1 MRLLY
6 LQFLLFFS
14 SISFATNPYETNEFI
29 NLNDSICGQPN
40 KHLTIK
46 DSGFFEYIGAGEER
60 IFECGES
67 PELGNEPCRTN
78 SELICRNEYK
88 EHIIKRSDSLIM
100 AANKLLD
107 SSENTKDQKKL
118 TNAVQK
124 HQEINQSWKNS
135 KDILALIKSLEREI
149 ISTASLLPPQV
160 YKSINQEFRSDHD
173 KKRLKILEQQRSAEE
188 TRIKKQEE
196 ALVKN
201 QEFEERIKLILII
214 IGIAAIIVLLGFI
227 TNRWICFDSEKDFYM
242 TIGLLICSVIFVG
255 VLEESMGS
263 SGAATFS
270 GRLFYWSV
278 ILVSGALTV
287 YLFYTTLLTSI
298 KGNGIFVGLF
308 TYIFKIL
315 FMMLM
320 TLFVLGKISEILN
333 NKDGRTRANK
343 APLLAIFA
351 LLVIFWKPVKYLFIN
366 GDKVRAKREASQ
378 LN

>member
-1 MRLLY
+1 
-6 LQFLLFFS
+6 
-14 SISFATNPYETNEFI
+14 
-29 NLNDSICGQPN
+29 
-40 KHLTIK
+40 
-46 DSGFFEYIGAGEER
+46 
-60 IFECGES
+60 
-67 PELGNEPCRTN
+67 
-78 SELICRNEYK
+78 
-88 EHIIKRSDSLIM
+88 
-100 AANKLLD
+100 
-107 SSENTKDQKKL
+107 
-118 TNAVQK
+118 
-124 HQEINQSWKNS
+124 
-135 KDILALIKSLEREI
+135 EREI

-320 TLFVLGKISEILN
+320 TLFVLG
-333 NKDGRTRANK
+333 
-343 APLLAIFA
+343 
-351 LLVIFWKPVKYLFIN
+351 
-366 GDKVRAKREASQ
+366 
-378 LN
+378 

>member
-1 MRLLY
+1 MQLLH
-6 LQFLLFFS
+6 LQFLLLFFS
-14 SISFATNPYETNEFI
+14 SISFAANPYEANEFI
-29 NLNDSICGQPN
+29 NLNDSICDQPN

-46 DSGFFEYIGAGEER
+46 DSGFFEYIGAGKER

-78 SELICRNEYK
+78 SELICRNKYK

-107 SSENTKDQKKL
+107 SSENTENQKKL
-118 TNAVQK
+118 INAVRK

-135 KDILALIKSLEREI
+135 KDNLALIKSLEREI

-160 YKSINQEFRSDHD
+160 YKSINQELRSTHD

-196 ALVKN
+196 ALAKN
-201 QEFEERIKLILII
+201 QEFEERINLILII

-255 VLEESMGS
+255 VLGES

-287 YLFYTTLLTSI
+287 FLFFTTLSTSI

-320 TLFVLGKISEILN
+320 TLFILGKISEIMN

-351 LLVIFWKPVKYLFIN
+351 LLVIFWKPVQYLFIN